1 MEQPKLTKRQREILD
16 YIRAE
21 VKAKGYP
28 PSVREIA
35 EAVGLSSPSTVHTH
49 MQVLED
55 KGYIRRELSKPRALE
70 LTELAEE
77 SFEEV
82 PDVDDGTVA
91 VPDGVLRLPLVGR
104 VAAGTPILAEQNVEA
119 VLPLP
124 EAIIGREGSF
134 VLRVQG
140 YSMVQAGI
148 YDGDFV
154 IVKQQCTAENGEIVV
169 ALIDDEATVKTF
181 YREPDRIRLQ
191 PENDSMEPIYAE
203 NPMILGKVVALIRS
217 M

>member
-1 MEQPKLTKRQREILD
+1 MEEPKLTKRQREILD
-16 YIRAE
+16 YIRRE

-70 LTELAEE
+70 LTDLAD
-77 SFEEV
+77 
-82 PDVDDGTVA
+82 DVEDGLVGDSER
-91 VPDGVLRLPLVGR
+91 VVKLPLVGR
-104 VAAGTPILAEQNVEA
+104 VAAGMPIVAEQNVEA
-119 VLPLP
+119 LIPLP
-124 EAIIGREGSF
+124 EAIVGDEGSF

-154 IVKQQCTAENGEIVV
+154 IVRQQPTAENGEIVV
-169 ALIDDEATVKTF
+169 ALIGDEATVKTF
-181 YREPDRIRLQ
+181 YREPDKVRLQ
-191 PENDSMEPIYAE
+191 PENDSMEPIYVV
-203 NPMILGKVVALIRS
+203 NPTILGKVIALIRS

>member
-203 NPMILGKVVALIRS
+203 NPTILGKVVALIRS

>member
-1 MEQPKLTKRQREILD
+1 MEEPKLTKRQREILD
-16 YIRAE
+16 YIRRE

-70 LTELAEE
+70 LTDLAD
-77 SFEEV
+77 
-82 PDVDDGTVA
+82 DVEDGRVCDSER
-91 VPDGVLRLPLVGR
+91 VVKLPLVGR
-104 VAAGTPILAEQNVEA
+104 VAAGMPIVAEQNVEA
-119 VLPLP
+119 LIPLP
-124 EAIIGREGSF
+124 EAIVGDEGSF

-154 IVKQQCTAENGEIVV
+154 IVRQQPTAENGEIVV
-169 ALIDDEATVKTF
+169 ALIGDEATVKTF
-181 YREPDRIRLQ
+181 YREPDKVRLQ
-191 PENDSMEPIYAE
+191 PENDSMEPIYVV
-203 NPMILGKVVALIRS
+203 NPTILGKVIALIRS